1 MRNDTLSDLEG
12 IELDAAIAQSII
24 DSGDEYSQQTADLAQ
39 FISKYKKRFRESLLQ
54 QKLIQASNPDFK
66 GFELAAVDGAS
77 ASPPHGGGSLVVAAA
92 YKCTTN
98 DEKQRGSF
106 KRILLPN
113 DPNIEAFATLLR
125 IHLEFSLLTKDNLDV
140 DQLVILDQSFNGVME
155 AVSRGL
161 AAYRRQRL
169 DLISAKRKPEAS
181 RMQQAWKELFQE
193 CLSQNGSFYGMIQNK
208 QVISLSKTAI
218 SQYFVNLLLGSPEF
232 TQESLDTF
240 VLGSTLNDRALLRH
254 VLEPGEYTAPISIY
268 SAEKQQGT
276 ARSRKRFATVFDE
289 PEDGSD
295 PFEARHD
302 VLNHYGIPED
312 TDDKRAG
319 QEMEGYRLFFTYYR
333 PHEWSRTYR
342 IEFHEAM
349 LSNKNAPR
357 DFSGQGERFQTVLDS
372 VEKSVSREAM
382 EPISQVLADMRAK
395 AAVAVAASTLPERSF
410 YQLRDKYR
418 NSPDMLDIIDTLLAE
433 ERT

>member
-24 DSGDEYSQQTADLAQ
+24 DSGDEYSQQTAELAQ
-39 FISKYKKRFRESLLQ
+39 FISKYKKQFRDYLLE
-54 QKLIQASNPDFK
+54 QKLIQTANLDLE

-77 ASPPHGGGSLVVAAA
+77 ASPPHGGGALVVAAA
-92 YKCTTN
+92 YKCTNN

-106 KRILLPN
+106 KRFFLPN

-140 DQLVILDQSFNGVME
+140 DNLVILDQSFHGVMV

-169 DLISAKRKPEAS
+169 DLISAKREPEAS
-181 RMQQAWKELFQE
+181 RMQRAWKELFQE
-193 CLSQNGSFYGMIQNK
+193 CLSQDGSFHRMIKNK
-208 QVISLSKTAI
+208 RVISLSKTAI
-218 SQYFVNLLLGSPEF
+218 SQYFVNLLLRSPEV
-232 TQESLDTF
+232 TKESLDTF
-240 VLGSTLNDRALLRH
+240 VLGSTLNDRAFLRH
-254 VLEPGEYTAPISIY
+254 VLEPGEYTVPISIY

-276 ARSRKRFATVFDE
+276 ARSRNRFATVFDK

-302 VLNHYGIPED
+302 VLTHYGIPED
-312 TDDKRAG
+312 TDNKREE

-342 IEFHEAM
+342 IEFHETM
-349 LSNKNAPR
+349 LSNQNAPC
-357 DFSGQGERFQTVLDS
+357 DFSGQGERFQKVLDS
-372 VEKSVSREAM
+372 VEKSVSRETM
-382 EPISQVLADMRAK
+382 EPICQVLADMRSK